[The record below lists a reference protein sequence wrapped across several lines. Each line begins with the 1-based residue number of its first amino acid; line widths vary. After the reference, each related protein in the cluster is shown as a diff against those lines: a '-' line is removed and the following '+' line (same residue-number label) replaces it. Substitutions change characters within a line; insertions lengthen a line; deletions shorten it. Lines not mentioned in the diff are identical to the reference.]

1 MSQAT
6 PEQATNL
13 QELFAPE
20 LQTPESIFSS
30 QTLNP
35 ADRANL
41 ITKVYSDFGI
51 FTPETAEQAP
61 ELITPKIEQ
70 LTSENPDQALEPF
83 VAVNLTQQYG
93 RATLVSA
100 FDQKQAED
108 DQTWVYDDLWG
119 KCDLAN
125 LNRRTIGGE
134 EPKLGDVRAQ
144 LLTPPENTHNEP
156 GLQAVGEWAMT
167 LKEQAEF
174 AKGKTLLNVTDY
186 ILMQAMRREE
196 GVPLMDLPTFTRFIQ
211 MDTKTV
217 DGGSCV
223 GGASVYG
230 SRLFLDR
237 SNGLASDGSGIR
249 LSVGPKEDLNS

>member
-100 FDQKQAED
+100 FDQKQEEETF
-108 DQTWVYDDLWG
+108 TWPDLWNQYN
-119 KCDLAN
+119 LEN
-125 LNRRTIGGE
+125 LNRRTIDGE
-134 EPKLGDVRAQ
+134 EPSPGDVRAQ
-144 LLTPPENTHNEP
+144 LLTPPENDHQES
-156 GLQAVGEWAMT
+156 GLQATSKNLKDRIKFVGS
-167 LKEQAEF
+167 
-174 AKGKTLLNVTDY
+174 KTLLNLTDY
-186 ILMQAMRREE
+186 ILLQALRREE
-196 GVPLMDLPTFTRFIQ
+196 DSPLMDKPTFTRFAQ
-211 MDTKTV
+211 MDPKTV
-217 DGGSCV
+217 DGDSYVGSASV
-223 GGASVYG
+223 GGSQLSLSRSGGHAYG
-230 SRLFLDR
+230 
-237 SNGLASDGSGIR
+237 DGGIR
-249 LSVGPKEDLNS
+249 LSVGPKEA